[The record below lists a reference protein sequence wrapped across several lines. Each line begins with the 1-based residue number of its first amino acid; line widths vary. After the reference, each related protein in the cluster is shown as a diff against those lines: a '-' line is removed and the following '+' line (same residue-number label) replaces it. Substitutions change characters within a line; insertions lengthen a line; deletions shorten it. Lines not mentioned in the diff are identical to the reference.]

1 MPRLAPSLFRRAAR
15 ISPRLATLLPVCR
28 TVASAQAELRW
39 IREHVRKTPPAPA
52 PAPPSKQHA
61 PPPFGNRARAR
72 TRARRA
78 GIARVGAY
86 RSSAQTN
93 LSRSG
98 SGSGSGS
105 RATEDRIA
113 HLVAR
118 RGAGEP
124 LQYVLGTQPFGDLEI
139 LCEKGVLIP
148 RPETEA
154 WASMLADL
162 ALPSPSSSSSC
173 SSSPLRGRGRVR
185 GQTREGKGLQLRILD
200 LCSGTGCIGL
210 SLYARGTAPPT
221 SRRWGATDEREPGM
235 RRAQSPVWRVFG
247 FDVEPRAVRLARKN
261 LRHNFRGLQ
270 RSHAAHGRVV
280 KEEEGEEEVKTRVT
294 FEQADIFTDTWMT
307 SLDDDNDSDNDD
319 DDDDDNPSSQYTGR
333 DEEKRPSRRRR
344 RRIDILVS
352 NPPYISQRGFA
363 TDTARSVRNH
373 EPRRALV
380 PSRPLSP
387 ATCAPEDIFYARLLE
402 IADTLRPRV
411 AAFEVGDM
419 AQAMRVVEMAIARCH
434 RRHRRR
440 PEENEQGDRDGLLV
454 SARWDVLEIWRD
466 WPDCLPSEAEEDVV
480 VICGR
485 RVPVRGNGHGRLV
498 FLSEG
503 PIPRNRFTNR
513 GFRRTFYV
521 E

>member
-39 IREHVRKTPPAPA
+39 IREH
-52 PAPPSKQHA
+52 
-61 PPPFGNRARAR
+61 
-72 TRARRA
+72 
-78 GIARVGAY
+78 
-86 RSSAQTN
+86 TN

-98 SGSGSGS
+98 S
-105 RATEDRIA
+105 RATEGRIA
-113 HLVAR
+113 RLVAR

-162 ALPSPSSSSSC
+162 AVLPSSSS
-173 SSSPLRGRGRVR
+173 RG
-185 GQTREGKGLQLRILD
+185 LRILD

-210 SLYARGTAPPT
+210 SLYARGTRAP
-221 SRRWGATDEREPGM
+221 SRR
-235 RRAQSPVWRVFG
+235 PVWRVFG
-247 FDVEPRAVRLARKN
+247 FDVDPRAVRLARKN
-261 LRHNFRGLQ
+261 LRHNFCGPR
-270 RSHAAHGRVV
+270 RSQHAAHGRVV
-280 KEEEGEEEVKTRVT
+280 EEEENDVETRVT
-294 FEQADIFTDTWMT
+294 FEQADIFTDTWIT
-307 SLDDDNDSDNDD
+307 K
-319 DDDDDNPSSQYTGR
+319 
-333 DEEKRPSRRRR
+333 KRRM
-344 RRIDILVS
+344 IDILVS
-352 NPPYISQRGFA
+352 NPPYISQRGFE

-387 ATCAPEDIFYARLLE
+387 VVATCAPEDIFYARLLE

-419 AQAMRVVEMAIARCH
+419 AQAMRVVEMAIARS
-434 RRHRRR
+434 R
-440 PEENEQGDRDGLLV
+440 PEENEQGDDRDGLV
-454 SARWDVLEIWRD
+454 FSARWDVLEIWRD
-466 WPDCLPSEAEEDVV
+466 WPDCLPSEAEEEEDVV

-485 RVPVRGNGHGRLV
+485 RVPVRGSGHGRSV

>member
-61 PPPFGNRARAR
+61 PQPFGNQARAR
-72 TRARRA
+72 RP

-86 RSSAQTN
+86 RSSTQTD
-93 LSRSG
+93 LSRSE
-98 SGSGSGS
+98 S

-113 HLVAR
+113 RLVAR

-162 ALPSPSSSSSC
+162 VALPSSSFSS
-173 SSSPLRGRGRVR
+173 RGRAQG
-185 GQTREGKGLQLRILD
+185 GQTQTREEGRRKGLRILD

-210 SLYARGTAPPT
+210 SLYARGTRAP
-221 SRRWGATDEREPGM
+221 SRRWGGATTRTTTTTTTTAEEEREPGM
-235 RRAQSPVWRVFG
+235 MRAQRSPVWRVFG
-247 FDVEPRAVRLARKN
+247 FDVEHRAVRLARKN
-261 LRHNFRGLQ
+261 LRHNFCGPR
-270 RSHAAHGRVV
+270 RSQHAAHGRIV
-280 KEEEGEEEVKTRVT
+280 EEGEGEDVETRVT

-307 SLDDDNDSDNDD
+307 SLDNDDN
-319 DDDDDNPSSQYTGR
+319 NPSQYAGSNK
-333 DEEKRPSRRRR
+333 EK

-352 NPPYISQRGFA
+352 NPPYISQRGFE

-373 EPRRALV
+373 EPKRALV
-380 PSRPLSP
+380 PSRPLTP
-387 ATCAPEDIFYARLLE
+387 VVATCAPEDIFYARLLA

-419 AQAMRVVEMAIARCH
+419 AQAMRVVEMAIARS
-434 RRHRRR
+434 R
-440 PEENEQGDRDGLLV
+440 PEENEQGDDRDGLV
-454 SARWDVLEIWRD
+454 FSARWDVLEIWRD
-466 WPDCLPSEAEEDVV
+466 WPDCLPSEAEEDEEDVV

-485 RVPVRGNGHGRLV
+485 RVPVRGSGHGRLV

-503 PIPRNRFTNR
+503 PIPRNRFTNL

-521 E
+521 G